1 MKLVCMPLVAGVLAT
16 ASFADIYVWESFSD
30 PSGGVNA
37 PTGGNGSGD
46 PSVVVVDGAPIVAGS
61 GNLYSPSGAFTMHLY
76 GAGFVNNPTMEIES
90 LGSPFD
96 VSTFYVMTQAGPVFP
111 TVDVTSGGS
120 GFGAF
125 NTYSLSW
132 DYQGPAIFFNFG
144 SLAAHS
150 SLDRLTIGTFGETIP
165 APGALAL
172 LGLAGLGRRRR
183 S

>member
-1 MKLVCMPLVAGVLAT
+1 MKLYCMPLVAGALAT
-16 ASFADIYVWESFSD
+16 ASVADIYVWESFSD

-46 PSVVVVDGAPIVAGS
+46 PSVVVVDGTPIVAGS
-61 GNLYSPSGAFTMHLY
+61 GNLYSPAGAFTMHLY
-76 GAGFVNNPTMEIES
+76 GAGFVSNPTMEIQN
-90 LGSPFD
+90 LGTSFD
-96 VSTFYVMTQAGPVFP
+96 TSSFYMMSSAGPVFP
-111 TVDVTSGGS
+111 TVEVTSGGS

-132 DYQGPAIFFNFG
+132 DYEGPAIFFNFG
-144 SLAAHS
+144 TSGAHA
-150 SLDRLTIGTFGETIP
+150 SLDRLTIGTFGEVLP

>member
-76 GAGFVNNPTMEIES
+76 GAGFVNNPTMEI
-90 LGSPFD
+90 GSGSHLMSQLFE
-96 VSTFYVMTQAGPVFP
+96 YRWPVFQRLMLQVVAALVRLP
-111 TVDVTSGGS
+111 T
-120 GFGAF
+120 AF
-125 NTYSLSW
+125 VGL
-132 DYQGPAIFFNFG
+132 QGPAIFFNFG
-144 SLAAHS
+144 SLPHS
-150 SLDRLTIGTFGETIP
+150 RLI
-165 APGALAL
+165 A
-172 LGLAGLGRRRR
+172 
-183 S
+183 

>member
-1 MKLVCMPLVAGVLAT
+1 MKYCTLALTLASAT
-16 ASFADIYVWESFSD
+16 AATADVYVWESFNNT
-30 PSGGVNA
+30 GGPGYA
-37 PTGGNGSGD
+37 PTGGNGTGS
-46 PSVVVVDGAPIVAGS
+46 PSLVVTEGAPFTAGS
-61 GNLYSPSGAFTMHLY
+61 GNLYSPSGPFTMHLY
-76 GAGFVNNPTMEIES
+76 GAGFVNNPTMEIAG
-90 LGSPFD
+90 LGTEFD
-96 VSTFYVMTQAGPVFP
+96 TSSFYLNTGDGLVFP
-111 TVDVTSGGS
+111 TVDVVSGGE

-144 SLAAHS
+144 TSGPHA
-150 SLDRLTIGTFGETIP
+150 SLDRLTIGTFGEAIP